1 MYEHGVIILE
11 TIIRTIVNFERE
23 SVNRSI
29 THTPIIVPLTNLHLH
44 GSYFDCRFIPLKHA
58 ANRAIK

>member
-1 MYEHGVIILE
+1 M
-11 TIIRTIVNFERE
+11 IIRTIANFTRTKALIEAARAH
-23 SVNRSI
+23 VA
-29 THTPIIVPLTNLHLH
+29 PIIVPFTNLHLH